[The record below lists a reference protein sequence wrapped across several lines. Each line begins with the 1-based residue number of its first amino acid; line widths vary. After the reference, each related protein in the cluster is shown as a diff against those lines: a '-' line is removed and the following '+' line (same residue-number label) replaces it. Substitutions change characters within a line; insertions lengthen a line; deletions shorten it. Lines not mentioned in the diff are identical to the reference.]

1 MLLAQALTGNQKLK
15 ELDISRNEFGP
26 NGFQAICDALPTC
39 KLQVL
44 TCNNN
49 FLGDEVLAYFS
60 NIITEHAEDCLLK
73 KFDFSSCRLNDSGLL
88 YLINALGANG
98 RISNIKLV
106 DNFFSENIESLLLQ
120 TLNKNTSLVEIA
132 VQGNRLS
139 HSCLSKIKKITSRN
153 QRMIEE

>member
-1 MLLAQALTGNQKLK
+1 MAQALTGNQKLK

-73 KFDFSSCRLNDSGLL
+73 KFDCSSCRLNDSGLL

-106 DNFFSENIESLLLQ
+106 DNFLPLTEA
-120 TLNKNTSLVEIA
+120 NKNMCVHMQTVLFMHFTIPPNLLGA
-132 VQGNRLS
+132 V
-139 HSCLSKIKKITSRN
+139 
-153 QRMIEE
+153 